1 MVETMNYKDK
11 RVLVTGARGFVGVAL
26 TEALIR
32 VGAKVRAL
40 VHYSSG
46 SAYGNFEYL
55 PPEIL
60 REIEIVQGDITDPYC
75 VRKVVSDQDI
85 VFHLAALIS
94 IPYSYQSPQTYVA
107 TNVGGTLNILQAC
120 HDAGTSR
127 VIHTSSSDV
136 YGAAL
141 YTPID
146 EVHPLQAKSPYSAT
160 KIGAEKMVEAY
171 HRSFSLPI
179 VTVRPFNTYGPRQS
193 ARAVIPTIISQ
204 ILAGQDTV
212 RLGALHPVRD
222 LTFVGDM
229 VDGFMKAAA
238 SSSAVGK
245 TINFGTGKGITIGD
259 LALKIAEIMG
269 VKITLVSEDKR
280 IRPENTE
287 MHALIAN
294 PGLACDLCDWTPT
307 VSLNEGLQRCIDF
320 VREHPNLYTPK
331 TYQI

>member
-1 MVETMNYKDK
+1 MYFKDK
-11 RVLVTGARGFVGVAL
+11 RVLVTGARGFVGIAL

-32 VGAKVRAL
+32 AGARVRAL

-46 SAYGNFEYL
+46 GAYGNFEYL

-94 IPYSYQSPQTYVA
+94 IPYSYQSPQAYVT
-107 TNVGGTLNILQAC
+107 TNIGGTLNILQAC
-120 HDAGTSR
+120 HDAGTPK
-127 VIHTSSSDV
+127 VIHTSTSEV

-146 EVHPLQAKSPYSAT
+146 EAHPLQAQSPYSAT
-160 KIGAEKMVEAY
+160 KIGADKIVEAY
-171 HRSFSLPI
+171 YLSFSFPI

-229 VDGFMKAAA
+229 ANGFMKAAA

-245 TINFGTGKGITIGD
+245 TINFGTGKGITIED
-259 LALKIAEIMG
+259 LALRIAEIMG
-269 VKITLVSEDKR
+269 VKITLVSEDQR
-280 IRPENTE
+280 MRPKNSEVR
-287 MHALIAN
+287 ALIAN
-294 PGLACDLCDWTPT
+294 SELARDLCGWAPT

-320 VREHPNLYTPK
+320 VRENPNLYKPK